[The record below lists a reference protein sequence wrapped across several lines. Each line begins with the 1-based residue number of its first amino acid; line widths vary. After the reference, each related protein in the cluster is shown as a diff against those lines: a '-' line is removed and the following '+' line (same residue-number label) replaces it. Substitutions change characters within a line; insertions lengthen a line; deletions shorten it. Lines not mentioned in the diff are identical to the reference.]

1 MNEIKREIDDFIGSK
16 PRFTHQVKNQ
26 ILSEIEGNKSKHSTT
41 LFSNLKYM
49 SVSIVLVS
57 FATFFV
63 FSIVNKNEATSP
75 TNYTSKEDSGIV
87 IENENLNDQLFSL
100 EESEQVRRNT
110 EEVAQKFLLAMS
122 QGDRE
127 AIEPLLIPGTVLEDD
142 LSIPFSDTYTYTKSN
157 WNLYEN
163 IAFTKLNGYGFS
175 DESSK
180 DNQIFWLHYQFAP
193 KKKDGYHDFVNLQL
207 KLINDQW
214 FISYVYED
222 V

>member
-16 PRFTHQVKNQ
+16 PRFTHQIKNQ
-26 ILSEIEGNKSKHSTT
+26 ILTELEGNKMKHSST
-41 LFSNLKYM
+41 LFSNFKYFT
-49 SVSIVLVS
+49 VSIVLVS
-57 FATFFV
+57 LATFFV
-63 FSIVNKNEATSP
+63 FSIVNKNEVTSP
-75 TNYTSKEDSGIV
+75 TSDTSKEDSGIV
-87 IENENLNDQLFSL
+87 VENDNLNEQLISI

-122 QGDRE
+122 LGDRE
-127 AIEPLLIPGTVLEDD
+127 AIEPLLLPGTVLEDD
-142 LSIPFSDTYTYTKSN
+142 FSIPFSDTYTYTKSN

-163 IAFTKLNGYGFS
+163 IAFTKLNGFGFS

-180 DNQIFWLHYQFAP
+180 DKQIFWLHYQFIP

-207 KLINDQW
+207 ELINDQW